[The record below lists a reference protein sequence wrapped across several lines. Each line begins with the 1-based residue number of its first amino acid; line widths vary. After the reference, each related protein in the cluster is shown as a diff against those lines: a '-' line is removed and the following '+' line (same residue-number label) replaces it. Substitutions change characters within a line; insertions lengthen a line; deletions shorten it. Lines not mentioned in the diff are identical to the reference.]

1 MGISYMGVCF
11 IILTLWLAGLMIKAV
26 PIIKN
31 KKEFIL
37 VMVIIILTLCIS
49 FYIDNFLLY
58 YIWFE
63 ISLIPIFI
71 IILGWGYQPER
82 ILASI
87 IIFFLHNFSIPPIT
101 SVSDLFNRIFRLF
114 KLFLHSIQFF

>member
-1 MGISYMGVCF
+1 MGVCF
-11 IILTLWLAGLMIKAV
+11 IILTLWLDGLMIKAV

-63 ISLIPIFI
+63 ASLPLLLCLIYSIGF
-71 IILGWGYQPER
+71 LGSLNYSCIAFSFFNAKAR
-82 ILASI
+82 VS
-87 IIFFLHNFSIPPIT
+87 FFLVLGFI
-101 SVSDLFNRIFRLF
+101 V
-114 KLFLHSIQFF
+114 KLPSFGFHL

>member
-37 VMVIIILTLCIS
+37 VMVIMTLTLCIS
-49 FYIDNFLLY
+49 FYIYNFWLGVPARAYIGFNY
-58 YIWFE
+58 YI
-63 ISLIPIFI
+63 
-71 IILGWGYQPER
+71 
-82 ILASI
+82 
-87 IIFFLHNFSIPPIT
+87 FLHNFSIPPIT